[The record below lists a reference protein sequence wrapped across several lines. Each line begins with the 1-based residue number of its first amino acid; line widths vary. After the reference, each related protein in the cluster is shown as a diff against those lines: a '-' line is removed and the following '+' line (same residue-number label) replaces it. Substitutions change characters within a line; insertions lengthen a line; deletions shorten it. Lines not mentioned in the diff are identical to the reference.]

1 MVGGLLLEN
10 PFDEISALALLQAG
24 LEGEEEE
31 VSCWRLGVYGG
42 DGRSFD
48 QHNNA
53 RPHRPTHPPH
63 HHQIPITKQDDEGLA
78 ALVHEGQGHI
88 SPILDALI
96 DEENVYM
103 VMPYFHGKDLYQK
116 VSLCTCSCACL
127 CVCLSVVGR

>member
-1 MVGGLLLEN
+1 MLAFGCVWGGWA
-10 PFDEISALALLQAG
+10 II
-24 LEGEEEE
+24 
-31 VSCWRLGVYGG
+31 
-42 DGRSFD
+42 
-48 QHNNA
+48 
-53 RPHRPTHPPH
+53 RPAQQRAAPSTDSSTTPH

-116 VSLCTCSCACL
+116 VSLCTCPCACL